1 MNYLEGILT
10 IIFSFIII
18 KYLFKKEHFGG
29 IMGKSDSASEKKNC
43 DKEVEKLKNELK
55 SKYSSLKY
63 KKKEKKCATS
73 GVYSATKGECCVN
86 HANCQSRYCDRK
98 EGDSTGL
105 CIYDFP
111 RKSGQPCSFH
121 EDCSGYGP
129 GTTQMACCDGT
140 CKRKSKK
147 GPLDTFGSCP

>member
-1 MNYLEGILT
+1 MITLMMEG
-10 IIFSFIII
+10 SMVR
-18 KYLFKKEHFGG
+18 KPK
-29 IMGKSDSASEKKNC
+29 A
-43 DKEVEKLKNELK
+43 LKQ
-55 SKYSSLKY
+55 
-63 KKKEKKCATS
+63 ATD
-73 GVYSATKGECCVN
+73 TKPDP
-86 HANCQSRYCDRK
+86 AFQDLYIPRK

-140 CKRKSKK
+140 CKKKSKK
-147 GPLDTFGSCP
+147 HFMDLFGSCP